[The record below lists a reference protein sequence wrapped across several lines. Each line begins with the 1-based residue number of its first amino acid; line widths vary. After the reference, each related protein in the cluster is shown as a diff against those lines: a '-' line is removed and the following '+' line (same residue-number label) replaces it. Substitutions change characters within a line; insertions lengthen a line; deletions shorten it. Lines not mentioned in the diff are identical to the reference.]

1 MFCWIGGS
9 PDCLRINDEKV
20 GAIATE
26 HLIQIGCQRIAHIRG
41 TDVSTTRGR
50 VAGYTKTLTSHH
62 IPLKGDYIVGVPRL
76 DRSAT
81 AGGYASAAKLI
92 ALNPRP
98 DGMFC
103 CNDPIAIGAMRAILD
118 AGLSIPDDIAVIGAG
133 NLQFDDTLQV
143 PLSSIDQRSEILGQR
158 AAQLAI
164 RLVNARVQLRPK
176 AILLEPSLVIR
187 KSTEKSLRLLIE
199 SREQTSSELPS
210 PSLR

>member
-1 MFCWIGGS
+1 
-9 PDCLRINDEKV
+9 
-20 GAIATE
+20 
-26 HLIQIGCQRIAHIRG
+26 
-41 TDVSTTRGR
+41 
-50 VAGYTKTLTSHH
+50 
-62 IPLKGDYIVGVPRL
+62 
-76 DRSAT
+76 
-81 AGGYASAAKLI
+81 
-92 ALNPRP
+92 
-98 DGMFC
+98 
-103 CNDPIAIGAMRAILD
+103 MRAILD